1 MRDDH
6 RPDKFNDMLSLVATA
21 RAAGQLGDPL
31 EARVSFVSKV
41 TDGAIEVPPGVHL
54 PDGTPVR
61 VEPLRE
67 ESLAKRLKDVIGS
80 VEGLPAD
87 FAEHHDH
94 YIHGTPK
101 K

>member
-1 MRDDH
+1 M
-6 RPDKFNDMLSLVATA
+6 
-21 RAAGQLGDPL
+21 
-31 EARVSFVSKV
+31 SFVSKV
-41 TDGAIEVPPGVHL
+41 TNGTIVIPPGIKI
-54 PDGTPVR
+54 PEGTAVR

-67 ESLAKRLKDVIGS
+67 ETLAKRLKNVIGS
-80 VEGLPAD
+80 VEGLPPD